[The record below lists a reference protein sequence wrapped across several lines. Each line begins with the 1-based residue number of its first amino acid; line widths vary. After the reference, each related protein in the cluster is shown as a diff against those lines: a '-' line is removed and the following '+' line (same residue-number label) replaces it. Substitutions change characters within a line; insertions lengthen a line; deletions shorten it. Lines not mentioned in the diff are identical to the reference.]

1 MADQPVAYRCWA
13 SSHGGLVRAENED
26 AFAMSACPE
35 PTVQWEG
42 VFPTHD
48 GWAII
53 ADGMGGHAAGQVAS
67 RLAVECLRDVADML
81 CDEESIVSA
90 LAMVHGAI
98 FSAMRENAALSG
110 MGTTVAGVILNPD
123 CTLCFNVGDSRIY
136 HMGSQLSLISE
147 DHVIDGHV
155 LTRCIGGTS
164 ELDLPEPFLMRI
176 LWKKGQRLLLCTD
189 GLTDML
195 DDTEI
200 AAVLDQARHSPADA
214 LVTAALNAGGE
225 DNVTVIVL
233 ERLI

>member
-13 SSHGGLVRAENED
+13 SSHGGLVCAENED

-35 PTVQWEG
+35 PTEQWEG
-42 VFPTHD
+42 GFPTHD
-48 GWAII
+48 GWVII

-67 RLAVECLRDVADML
+67 RLAVECMRDVADML
-81 CDEESIVSA
+81 GDEESIESA
-90 LAMVHGAI
+90 LALVHGAI
-98 FSAMRENAALSG
+98 FSAIRENAGLSG
-110 MGTTVAGVILNPD
+110 MGTTVAGVILGAD
-123 CTLCFNVGDSRIY
+123 CALCFNVGDSRIY
-136 HMGSQLSLISE
+136 HLGSQLSLISE

-155 LTRCIGGTS
+155 LTRCIGGAS
-164 ELDLPEPFLMRI
+164 ELNLPEPFLMRI

-200 AAVLDQARHSPADA
+200 AAIVGQARHSPAQA
-214 LVTAALNAGGE
+214 LVTAALNAGGK

>member
-1 MADQPVAYRCWA
+1 MADQPAAYRCWA

-42 VFPTHD
+42 VLPTHD
-48 GWAII
+48 GWVII
-53 ADGMGGHAAGQVAS
+53 ADGLGGHAAGQVAS

-81 CDEESIVSA
+81 GDEEGIESA
-90 LAMVHGAI
+90 LALVHGAI
-98 FSAMRENAALSG
+98 FSAMRESPALSG
-110 MGTTVAGVILNPD
+110 MGTTIAGVILSAD
-123 CTLCFNVGDSRIY
+123 CALCFNVGDSRIY

-164 ELDLPEPFLMRI
+164 ELNLPEPFLMRI

-195 DDTEI
+195 NDTEI

-214 LVTAALNAGGE
+214 LVTAALNAGGK

>member
-13 SSHGGLVRAENED
+13 SSHVGLVRAENED
-26 AFAMSACPE
+26 AFAVSACPE
-35 PTVQWEG
+35 PSNQWEG
-42 VFPTHD
+42 VFSTHN

-81 CDEESIVSA
+81 SDEEGIESA
-90 LAMVHGAI
+90 LTLVQGAI
-98 FSAMRENAALSG
+98 FSAMHEHVALSG
-110 MGTTVAGVILNPD
+110 MGTTVAGVILSAD
-123 CTLCFNVGDSRIY
+123 CALCFNLGDSRIY

-155 LTRCIGGTS
+155 LTRCIGGTNG
-164 ELDLPEPFLMRI
+164 LDHPEPFFMRV

-200 AAVLDQARHSPADA
+200 DAILDREWHSPAEA
-214 LVTAALNAGGE
+214 LVTAALDAGGK

-233 ERLI
+233 ERRI